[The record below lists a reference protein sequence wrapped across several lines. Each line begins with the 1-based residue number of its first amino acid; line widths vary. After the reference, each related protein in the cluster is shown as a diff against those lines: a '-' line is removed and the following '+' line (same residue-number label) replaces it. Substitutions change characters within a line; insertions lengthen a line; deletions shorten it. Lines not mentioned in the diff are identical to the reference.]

1 MLPHAMARHLS
12 SLTVCGSC
20 DASRFRVRSAPL
32 SCSPAL
38 YCTLFDETHDTS
50 ATTTSLFVYFC
61 FVFVPSRRL
70 FCIYSV
76 LVILI
81 YFSRTNDSVG
91 VVLCETQPVRFPCC
105 PQLLFALIYLLLHV
119 HHSRSAQLSTRHGAR
134 ACSFSLPF
142 NILYIVVLDSV
153 VGTQLETLSS
163 KLAKLFSYLGFFF
176 KRHLTTLNK
185 IY

>member
-1 MLPHAMARHLS
+1 MARHLSS

-38 YCTLFDETHDTS
+38 YCTLFVETHDTS
-50 ATTTSLFVYFC
+50 ATTSLFVYFC
-61 FVFVPSRRL
+61 FVFVPSRHL

-76 LVILI
+76 LIILI
-81 YFSRTNDSVG
+81 YFSRKNDSVG

-105 PQLLFALIYLLLHV
+105 PQLLFALIYRLLRV
-119 HHSRSAQLSTRHGAR
+119 HQSRSAQLSTRHGAR

-142 NILYIVVLDSV
+142 NILYIVGHCCRYTNRNFEFQNSK
-153 VGTQLETLSS
+153 TLF
-163 KLAKLFSYLGFFF
+163 LLPNRFF
-176 KRHLTTLNK
+176 
-185 IY
+185 